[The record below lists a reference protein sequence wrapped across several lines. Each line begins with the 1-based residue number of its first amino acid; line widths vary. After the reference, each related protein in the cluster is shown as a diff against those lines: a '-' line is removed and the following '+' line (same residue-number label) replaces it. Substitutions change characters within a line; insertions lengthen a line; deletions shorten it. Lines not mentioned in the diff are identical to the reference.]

1 MNYNNTYIDW
11 GKVDEIISS
20 ANKIFLTTHENP
32 DGDGLGSEVAL
43 YHHLNEIGKE
53 VKIINCSTTPDMY
66 DFLNINSCIETYD
79 ENKHSEW
86 VKNADLAIVFDVG
99 DFERIRS
106 LKDVIYSNNIPVMN
120 IDHHPHPDNHGFSYN
135 IVDIK
140 SAATGC
146 MVRSYLKEA
155 RDKPLT
161 KEICEGIYVAV
172 MTDTGCFRHSNTDI
186 YCHSIAIECLDKGVN
201 TNFIYQKIYE
211 NSSKTRVSVLGEMIS
226 NIDYD
231 LDGKFAWSIVT
242 NNMMN
247 KYHATKNDLDGFSD
261 FIRSIK
267 GVEVALII
275 YEVDLNS
282 CRINFRSKGTFTV
295 NNIAK
300 SFGGGGHAFAS
311 GAVINKSLDEAKEM
325 IINTTKNM
333 ILEQRKNYK

>member
-11 GKVDEIISS
+11 GKVDEVISS

-66 DFLNINSCIETYD
+66 DFLNTNSCIETYN

-99 DFERIRS
+99 DFERTRS
-106 LKDVIYSNNIPVMN
+106 LKDVIDSNDIPVMN

-155 RDKPLT
+155 RDTPLT

-172 MTDTGCFRHSNTDI
+172 MTDTGCFRYSNTDT

-226 NIDYD
+226 NIGYD
-231 LDGKFAWSIVT
+231 LDGEFAWSIVT

-247 KYHATKNDLDGFSD
+247 KYHATKNDL
-261 FIRSIK
+261 
-267 GVEVALII
+267 
-275 YEVDLNS
+275 
-282 CRINFRSKGTFTV
+282 
-295 NNIAK
+295 
-300 SFGGGGHAFAS
+300 
-311 GAVINKSLDEAKEM
+311 
-325 IINTTKNM
+325 
-333 ILEQRKNYK
+333 